1 MIKNIISRLH
11 KLLIYIFKEVPIIL
25 LLEVW
30 TIVRVLITV
39 LMVLYIIM
47 DRFFDS
53 ILDMFI
59 LNSVK

>member
-1 MIKNIISRLH
+1 MIKNIISRLRE
-11 KLLIYIFKEVPIIL
+11 LLIYIFKEVPIIL

-47 DRFFDS
+47 DRFFDT

-59 LNSVK
+59 LNFVK

>member
-59 LNSVK
+59 LNFVK